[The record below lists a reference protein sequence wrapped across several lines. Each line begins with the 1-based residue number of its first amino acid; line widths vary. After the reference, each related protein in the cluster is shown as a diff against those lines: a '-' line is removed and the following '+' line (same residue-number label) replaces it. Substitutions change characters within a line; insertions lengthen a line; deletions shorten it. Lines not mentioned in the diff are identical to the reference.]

1 MRNAYLATTT
11 FYIGT
16 VYVVVGLHTELKN
29 KGVTIILLHTI
40 ACVQTGA
47 L

>member
-16 VYVVVGLHTELKN
+16 IVVGLHTELKN
-29 KGVTIILLHTI
+29 KGVTVILLHTI